1 MHVHIYVFYMDFWAI
16 SFYLLVCYV
25 RTYTHLSTAMHV
37 YVHKT
42 LLVCYVHLS
51 TAMHVYVHKTL
62 LVCYVHLSTA
72 MHVYV
77 HKTLLVC
84 YVHLST
90 AMHVYVHKTL
100 LVCYV
105 HLSTA
110 MHVYVHKTLLVCYV
124 HLSTAMYMYMYNI
137 RTHSSSSSLA
147 AVERAKRARE
157 VERNKN
163 LARLSLLDMEIEQDK
178 GGAHIAPSVAWGY
191 GPALAMPTLMGM
203 MGGEEGAGQE
213 EGEVGRSYVH
223 VYLKSTSYLN

>member
-25 RTYTHLSTAMHV
+25 RTYTHLCTAMHV
-37 YVHKT
+37 YVHKI
-42 LLVCYVHLS
+42 
-51 TAMHVYVHKTL
+51 
-62 LVCYVHLSTA
+62 
-72 MHVYV
+72 
-77 HKTLLVC
+77 
-84 YVHLST
+84 
-90 AMHVYVHKTL
+90 
-100 LVCYV
+100 
-105 HLSTA
+105 
-110 MHVYVHKTLLVCYV
+110 LLVCYV

-213 EGEVGRSYVH
+213 EGEVGKSYVH